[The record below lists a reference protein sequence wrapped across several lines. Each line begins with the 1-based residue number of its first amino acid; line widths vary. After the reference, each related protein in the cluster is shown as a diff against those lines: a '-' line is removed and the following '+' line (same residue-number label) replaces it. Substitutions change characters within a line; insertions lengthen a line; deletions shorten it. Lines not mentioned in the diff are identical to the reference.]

1 MKVCVKALKHAH
13 VRNDDCLLEGMP
25 ASAFLSKFTAFSRSL
40 DAEILR
46 WCDLLLEQVD
56 VTSVIR
62 ISMPIFGRE
71 PRITC
76 WNLLLCHKYSSAKA
90 DSEITSS
97 L

>member
-1 MKVCVKALKHAH
+1 MKG
-13 VRNDDCLLEGMP
+13 NDDCLLEGMS

-46 WCDLLLEQVD
+46 WCDLLSEQVD
-56 VTSVIR
+56 VTSVIG

-76 WNLLLCHKYSSAKA
+76 WSLLIYHKYSSVKA
-90 DSEITSS
+90 ESEITSS